1 MILDAELVGSIAGTL
16 TTVAYIPQAVKV
28 YRTRSAGDLSWPTF
42 LCLVVGIVLWVA
54 YGWML
59 DQWPIVIANVV
70 TLGLALAIV
79 AGKVIYSPRRLPV
92 AERRPAR

>member
-16 TTVAYIPQAVKV
+16 TTVAYLPQVVKV

-42 LCLVVGIVLWVA
+42 VCLVFGIVLWIA

-59 DQWPIVIANVV
+59 DQWPIVIANVL

-79 AGKVIYSPRRLPV
+79 AGKVIYSPRRLPL

>member
-16 TTVAYIPQAVKV
+16 TTVAYVPQAVKV
-28 YRTRSAGDLSWPTF
+28 FRTRSADDLSWPTF
-42 LCLVVGIVLWVA
+42 ICLVAGIVLWVA

-79 AGKVIYSPRRLPV
+79 AGKVLYSPRRV
-92 AERRPAR
+92 AVLARRPAR

>member
-1 MILDAELVGSIAGTL
+1 MSIDAELVGSIAGTL
-16 TTVAYIPQAVKV
+16 TTVAYVPQALQV

-42 LCLVVGIVLWVA
+42 LCLVVGIVLWIA

-79 AGKVIYSPRRLPV
+79 AGKVLYSPRR
-92 AERRPAR
+92 AEAVRRRPAR

>member
-1 MILDAELVGSIAGTL
+1 MSFDAELVGSIAGTL
-16 TTVAYIPQAVKV
+16 TTVAYVPQMVKV

-42 LCLVVGIVLWVA
+42 LCLVAGIVLWVV

-79 AGKVIYSPRRLPV
+79 VGKVLYSL
-92 AERRPAR
+92 RRPAMAVRRVVR

>member
-1 MILDAELVGSIAGTL
+1 MILDADLVGSIAGTL

-42 LCLVVGIVLWVA
+42 ICLVVGIVLWVA
-54 YGWML
+54 YGLML

-79 AGKVIYSPRRLPV
+79 AGKVLYSPRRAPV
-92 AERRPAR
+92 AARRAAR

>member
-1 MILDAELVGSIAGTL
+1 MMVDAELVGSIAGTL
-16 TTVAYIPQAVKV
+16 TTVAYVPQALKV

-42 LCLVVGIVLWVA
+42 LCLVIGIVLWVA
-54 YGWML
+54 YGWMI

-79 AGKVIYSPRRLPV
+79 AGKLIYSPRRLPV
-92 AERRPAR
+92 VERRAAR

>member
-16 TTVAYIPQAVKV
+16 TTVAYLPQVVKI

-42 LCLVVGIVLWVA
+42 ICLVFGIVLWIA

-59 DQWPIVIANVV
+59 DQWPIVIANVA

-79 AGKVIYSPRRLPV
+79 AGKVIYSPRRLPLV
-92 AERRPAR
+92 ARRPAR

>member
-1 MILDAELVGSIAGTL
+1 MILDAELVGSVAGTL

-42 LCLVVGIVLWVA
+42 VCLVVGIVLWVA

-79 AGKVIYSPRRLPV
+79 AGKVIYSPRRLAV